1 MERLQRSDIPLGVKL
16 HALLLTVFIDTVGFG
31 IVLPLLPYFAEKF
44 GATPLVVTLLA
55 TVYSFTQF
63 IFAPIWGKLSDRF
76 GRRPIILLTLAGMI
90 IGYALLAFSGSLLL
104 LFFARAFTG
113 AMAANG
119 GVVHA
124 YVADITNSSER
135 AGGMGKLGAAHGLG
149 FIVGPAIGG
158 IFAGSDPLNP
168 NLTGPFLIAV
178 GLSACALVI
187 AVFQVKETN
196 SPVEISHSF
205 EPARSLVKLF
215 FSMVRMPQFALLLI
229 LLTFTPFVFSGVETT
244 FVLWSER
251 QFGWGP
257 WQNGWIYAAM
267 GSAAVITQ
275 WFLVAPFTKR
285 FGERRLIRAGA
296 LLIVFGCLFL
306 PFTSGYADLSFVFV
320 LIVMGVSFNNP
331 SLNSLI
337 SNYAGPEE
345 RGSLLGLAM
354 SFSAFARITGPAWA
368 GFAFEIFGRSWPFFS
383 GAIIMGTMFLLALR
397 LRRPGGERK

>member
-1 MERLQRSDIPLGVKL
+1 MGVKL

-275 WFLVAPFTKR
+275 WFLVAPFTRR

-306 PFTSGYADLSFVFV
+306 PFTSGYADLSLVFV

-337 SNYAGPEE
+337 SNYAGPGE

>member
-187 AVFQVKETN
+187 AVFQVRETN

-306 PFTSGYADLSFVFV
+306 PFTSGYADLSFIFV

-337 SNYAGPEE
+337 SNYAGPGE

-368 GFAFEIFGRSWPFFS
+368 GFTFEIFGRRWPFFS

>member
-275 WFLVAPFTKR
+275 WFLVGPFTKR

-306 PFTSGYADLSFVFV
+306 PFTSGYADLSFIFV

-337 SNYAGPEE
+337 SNYAGPGE

-383 GAIIMGTMFLLALR
+383 GAMIMGTMFLLALR

>member
-63 IFAPIWGKLSDRF
+63 IFAPIWGKLSDRL

-215 FSMVRMPQFALLLI
+215 FAMIRMPQFALLLI

-251 QFGWGP
+251 KFGWGP

-337 SNYAGPEE
+337 SNYAGPGE

>member
-1 MERLQRSDIPLGVKL
+1 MGVKL

-63 IFAPIWGKLSDRF
+63 IFAPIWGRLSDRF
-76 GRRPIILLTLAGMI
+76 GRRPIILLTLAGML
-90 IGYALLAFSGSLLL
+90 IGYVLLAFSGSLLL
-104 LFFARAFTG
+104 LFFSRAFTG

-168 NLTGPFLIAV
+168 SLIGPFLIAA
-178 GLSACALVI
+178 GLSACALLI

-196 SPVEISHSF
+196 SLVEISRSV
-205 EPARSLVKLF
+205 EPAKSLVKLF
-215 FSMVRMPQFALLLI
+215 FSMIRMPQFALLLI
-229 LLTFTPFVFSGVETT
+229 LLTFTPYVFSGVETT

-275 WFLVAPFTKR
+275 WFFVAPFTKR

-296 LLIVFGCLFL
+296 LLIVFGCSLL

-337 SNYAGPEE
+337 SSYAGPGE

-368 GFAFEIFGRSWPFFS
+368 GFAFEFFGRSWPFFS

>member
-1 MERLQRSDIPLGVKL
+1 MGVKL
-16 HALLLTVFIDTVGFG
+16 HALLFTVFIDTVGFG

-63 IFAPIWGKLSDRF
+63 IFAPIWGRLSDRF

-90 IGYALLAFSGSLLL
+90 IGYVLLAFSGSLLL
-104 LFFARAFTG
+104 LFISRAFTG

-168 NLTGPFLIAV
+168 NLIGPFLIAA
-178 GLSACALVI
+178 GLSACALLI

-196 SPVEISHSF
+196 SLVEISRSV
-205 EPARSLVKLF
+205 EPAKSLVKLF
-215 FSMVRMPQFALLLI
+215 FSMIRMPQFALLLI
-229 LLTFTPFVFSGVETT
+229 LLTFTPYVFSGVETT

-275 WFLVAPFTKR
+275 WFFVAPFTKR

-296 LLIVFGCLFL
+296 LLIVFGCSLL

-337 SNYAGPEE
+337 SSYAGPGE
-345 RGSLLGLAM
+345 RGSLLGLAT

-368 GFAFEIFGRSWPFFS
+368 GFAFEFFGRSWPFFS

>member
-1 MERLQRSDIPLGVKL
+1 MERLQRCDIPLGVKL

-337 SNYAGPEE
+337 SNYAGPGE

>member
-1 MERLQRSDIPLGVKL
+1 
-16 HALLLTVFIDTVGFG
+16 
-31 IVLPLLPYFAEKF
+31 
-44 GATPLVVTLLA
+44 
-55 TVYSFTQF
+55 
-63 IFAPIWGKLSDRF
+63 
-76 GRRPIILLTLAGMI
+76 
-90 IGYALLAFSGSLLL
+90 
-104 LFFARAFTG
+104 
-113 AMAANG
+113 NG

-196 SPVEISHSF
+196 SPVEISRSF

-285 FGERRLIRAGA
+285 FGERRVIRAGA

-306 PFTSGYADLSFVFV
+306 PFTSGYADLSLVFV

-337 SNYAGPEE
+337 SNYAGPGE